1 MQVLWA
7 GFFLDGVARRS
18 SAVIARMLNVV
29 ILSSLAVFGAGLA
42 QAGQTNPTEA
52 APDETQSREWLSQ
65 KLASFKGAER
75 GQVTPLANE
84 ALGRTF
90 AGHRFYVLRFRQ
102 YPVAVRPPDP
112 LKTNNVF
119 IVKPD
124 GSVGHLP
131 DVAALE
137 AFFRATLPPVTTEA
151 QATDSAR
158 AWLRVAQEFRQDGFL
173 QFSIPDES
181 VKVVSMPSGGRE
193 VTAKAVVI
201 PHGGNQGEI
210 VASLTFDGRGKVVT
224 VSESANI
231 KQGIRPICQATK
243 LLDPDPIVRAMAEQA
258 ILVMGRAAGEY
269 LDEQR
274 ARAIPELREA
284 IDRLWRRILAE
295 DR

>member
-1 MQVLWA
+1 MA
-7 GFFLDGVARRS
+7 GLAGVARRLWH
-18 SAVIARMLNVV
+18 VIARMLNVI
-29 ILSSLAVFGAGLA
+29 ILSSLAVFVAGLA
-42 QAGQTNPTEA
+42 QAGQTNPTEL
-52 APDETQSREWLSQ
+52 APDETQSRELLSQ
-65 KLASFKGAER
+65 KLASLKGAER
-75 GQVTPLANE
+75 GQVIPLADE

-102 YPVAVRPPDP
+102 YPVAVLPPDP

-119 IVKPD
+119 VVKPD
-124 GSVGHLP
+124 GSLGHLS
-131 DVAALE
+131 DVATLE
-137 AFFRATLPPVTTEA
+137 AFFRATLPPVTTDA
-151 QATDSAR
+151 QAIDSAR

-173 QFSIPDES
+173 RFSIPDES
-181 VKVVSMPSGGRE
+181 VKVVSMASGGRE

-201 PHGGNQGEI
+201 PQGGNQGEI

-231 KQGIRPICQATK
+231 KRGIRPICQATK

-284 IDRLWRRILAE
+284 IDRLWRRVLAE